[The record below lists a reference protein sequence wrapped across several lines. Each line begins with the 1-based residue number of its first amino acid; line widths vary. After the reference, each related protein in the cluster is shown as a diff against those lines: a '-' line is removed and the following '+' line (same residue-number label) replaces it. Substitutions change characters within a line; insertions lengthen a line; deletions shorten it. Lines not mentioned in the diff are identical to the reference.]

1 MRSKFK
7 NINPKILKVIIIF
20 LILLII
26 YNIAIGI
33 LFKSL
38 TSYSNTIPLVMLYVF
53 FVNTLEKRKE

>member
-38 TSYSNTIPLVMLYVF
+38 ISYSNTIPLVMLYVF